1 MPGSRYFDTD
11 GSGSVDRDELNKL
24 MKRVG
29 KKLSDKQLSLII
41 KNLDDDGDGIIG
53 KVPSNL
59 QYTIVVS
66 NLMIC

>member
-1 MPGSRYFDTD
+1 
-11 GSGSVDRDELNKL
+11 